1 MNIFEREL
9 AGKLIS
15 TDDPEYEKILEII
28 LDTMDLCREL
38 NSGVH
43 TKEENLEYLSRII
56 GKDVDE
62 SVFFMPPFY
71 VDYGKNISTGKGVV
85 IQQLCTFMDR
95 GGITLEDRVFIAP
108 KVNLTTLNHDFNPEN
123 RSGTYAKPIHIKKNA
138 WIGIAAT
145 ILPGVTVGE
154 NSIVGAGSI
163 VTKDVQD
170 NAIVAGNPAKFIK
183 RMMSESIL
191 LII

>member
-1 MNIFEREL
+1 MVLLMKSIFEREL
-9 AGKLIS
+9 DGELIS
-15 TDDPEYEKILEII
+15 TDDPEYDEILSII
-28 LDTMDLCREL
+28 KETMNTCREL

-43 TKEENLEYLSRII
+43 TEEENLEFLSKII
-56 GKDVDE
+56 GKEVDE

-71 VDYGKNISTGKGVV
+71 VDYGKNIEIGKGVV

-95 GGITLEDRVFIAP
+95 GGITLEDGVFIAP
-108 KVNLTTLNHDFNPEN
+108 KVNLTTLNHDFDPEN

-154 NSIVGAGSI
+154 NSIVGAGSV
-163 VTKDVQD
+163 VTKDVPD
-170 NAIVAGNPAKFIK
+170 NSIVAGNPAKFIK
-183 RMMSESIL
+183 RIDE
-191 LII
+191 

>member
-1 MNIFEREL
+1 MKSIFEREL
-9 AGKLIS
+9 AGELIS
-15 TDDPEYEKILEII
+15 TDDPEYDKILTII
-28 LDTMDLCREL
+28 KETMNTCREL

-43 TKEENLEYLSRII
+43 TEEENLEFLSKII
-56 GKDVDE
+56 
-62 SVFFMPPFY
+62 
-71 VDYGKNISTGKGVV
+71 GKGVV

-95 GGITLEDRVFIAP
+95 GGITLEDGVFIAP

-154 NSIVGAGSI
+154 NSIVGAGSV
-163 VTKDVQD
+163 VTKDVPD
-170 NAIVAGNPAKFIK
+170 NSIVAGNPAKFIK
-183 RMMSESIL
+183 RIDE
-191 LII
+191 